1 MSARNLRRGV
11 GRPCAPDYRIET
23 LENRRLL
30 SVSILHNYTGLDFNA
45 SGGYV
50 PPDTNGA
57 AGPSSYV
64 ETVNQEVRLFTAKTT
79 NSPSVSASLNTFYF
93 TTGALPHAG
102 TGSGLSDPVVVYDEH
117 IGRFII
123 GDQDVNFSTHVS
135 RFHIAVS
142 KTSTPASLG
151 TADWKFYSIV
161 TTQTGFDADFPGNM
175 GYNKDAFVFTLNMF
189 GVSTAGHV
197 QVVSINASDLGA
209 AVTSPRIF
217 QNNLNDFSV
226 RPSTMHDSVAG
237 DPMWLVT
244 EHGNNTQIDV
254 IKMTNVLSTTPVFGY
269 TSLNV
274 TPYSGVVAPKNPNG
288 TNITNNIDS
297 RIQKSAVSN
306 NTLVATHAVGVSST
320 QDAVQW
326 YKVNLAGATPTLAD
340 QGRVSGGANTYLVY
354 PGIDINAAGN
364 IGLCYMRSGTDTSTD
379 FMSTWVTG
387 RTPADAAGTVQTPVK
402 SSAGSGV
409 ANYTDFSS
417 GHRAG
422 DLSGIN
428 LDPIDGSF
436 WAANEFANTLPT
448 ANWGTAIVHFNLTS
462 PVPSTDM
469 SVTSSGPG
477 SITAGTNAT
486 YTITLTNNGPASAQG
501 VVLSDLLPAGAT
513 FVSMNK
519 TSGPDTFTFANN
531 GTGTVTETATG
542 AIASGSVDVFSLV
555 VSAPASLPNG
565 DKFDNKATVTATNPD
580 PNTANN
586 SSTTIGFVS
595 NPNPGTDLRVVVTGP
610 STLAEG
616 DNATYTITVTN
627 LGPTTATGVSVIDG
641 FGTLFVYKSATTQ
654 QGNFSTGA
662 NNAVRFNFGTIG
674 VGASVSATATGQAIE
689 DGNSSNAAII
699 YSPPSDNNN
708 ANNRAGVIVS
718 VSEPAIVVSA
728 PILTSA
734 TTLTNFTTATF
745 THANGVE
752 PASAFEAT
760 IDWGDGTTSPGTI
773 SLSGTTYTV
782 KGSHT
787 YSGGTSHTVSTLV
800 SEVNTAAEKMEETDE
815 DEHGRSWKMEDVVR
829 LPGNSSGRLEHRNDS
844 ASTTTTVADKDR
856 VGSMLLTNSSPLQ

>member
-1 MSARNLRRGV
+1 MSARQFSRSLR
-11 GRPCAPDYRIET
+11 RPCAPFYSIET

-30 SVSILHNYTGLDFNA
+30 SVSVLHNYTGLDFNS

-57 AGPSSYV
+57 AGPTSYV
-64 ETVNQEVRLFTAKTT
+64 ETVNQQVRVFTAKTT
-79 NSPSVSASLNTFYF
+79 NSPSVSASLNTFFF

-142 KTSTPASLG
+142 KSSSPASLG

-161 TTQTGFDADFPGNM
+161 TTQSGFDADFPGNM
-175 GYNKDAFVFTLNMF
+175 GYNRDAFVFTLNMF
-189 GVSTAGHV
+189 GVTSGGHV
-197 QVVSINASDLGA
+197 QVVSINAADLAA
-209 AVTSPRIF
+209 AVASPRIF
-217 QNNLNDFSV
+217 QNNLSDFNV

-254 IKMTNVLSTTPVFGY
+254 IKMTGVLSTTPVYGY
-269 TSLNV
+269 TTLSV
-274 TPYSGVVAPKNPNG
+274 TPYSGVVAPRNPNN
-288 TNITNNIDS
+288 TQITNNIDS
-297 RIQKSAVSN
+297 RIQKAAVSN

-354 PGIDINAAGN
+354 PAIDINAAGN
-364 IGLCYMRSGTDTSTD
+364 IGLCYMRSGTDTTTD
-379 FMSTWVTG
+379 YMSTWVTG
-387 RTPADAAGTVQTPVK
+387 RTPGDAAGTMQTPVK
-402 SSAGSGV
+402 SSAGTGV

-428 LDPIDGSF
+428 LDPVDGSF
-436 WAANEFANTLPT
+436 WAANEFANTQSV

-462 PVPSTDM
+462 PLASTDM

-477 SITAGTNAT
+477 AITAGTNVT
-486 YTITLTNNGPASAQG
+486 YTVTLTNNGPASAQG
-501 VVLSDLLPAGAT
+501 VVLSDLLPAGST
-513 FVSMNK
+513 FVSMTK

-531 GTGTVTETATG
+531 GTGTVTQTATG

-565 DKFDNKATVTATNPD
+565 DRFDNRATVTATNPD
-580 PNTANN
+580 SNTANN
-586 SSTTIGFVS
+586 TSTTIGFVS
-595 NPNPGTDLRVVVTGP
+595 NPNPGTDLRVSVSGP

-616 DNATYTITVTN
+616 DNVTYTITVTN
-627 LGPTTATGVSVIDG
+627 LGPSTATGVSIIDG

-662 NNAVRFNFGTIG
+662 NNAVRFNFGTIA
-674 VGASVSATATGQAIE
+674 VGATVTATATGQAIE

-699 YSPPSDNNN
+699 YSPPSDNNTN
-708 ANNRAGVIVS
+708 NNRSGVIVTI
-718 VSEPAIVVSA
+718 SEPPIVVSA
-728 PILTSA
+728 PISTSA

-752 PASAFEAT
+752 PTSAFDAT
-760 IDWGDGTTSPGTI
+760 IDWGDGTTSAGTI
-773 SLSGTTYTV
+773 TQSGTTYTV

-787 YSGGTSHTVSTLV
+787 YTGGASHTVTTIVDEAS
-800 SEVNTAAEKMEETDE
+800 TAAEKFEETEE
-815 DEHGRSWKMEDVVR
+815 DELGRSWKMQDVVR
-829 LPGNSSGRLEHRNDS
+829 LPGNSSGRLDNGKAGS
-844 ASTTTTVADKDR
+844 LATTAADKDK
-856 VGSMLLTNSSPLQ
+856 VGSMLLSDTPVLA